1 MLDLEQSRLS
11 DESHAAM
18 LGRVE
23 ASILGESALVD
34 RETGRVY
41 WEGGGSSTLY
51 ETFGPKLD
59 QYGLDHMQTALLT
72 GLITLVFIGVMAGW
86 LRRLLDQSNLSASA
100 TDSFIWSFLLTAA
113 NWTIMRL
120 PRIENKWLIAA
131 SVALYFLESYHCS
144 TRYYLAN
151 ALSSPTAL
159 EEYIERLREE
169 KPVVTWKVSSFHYE
183 KRKVFSIPQYFRS
196 LRRQFTDERDISDI
210 IPRAKNCKHSFP
222 FTKKV
227 VTHQASTAYKY
238 ESCLDSTMAGVWK
251 RATLMASNNAP
262 FTKIALTVLL
272 VLADKRSREDYFKQ
286 QSEFV
291 NQHGRGDEFT
301 EFSTNIKVRGYKPN
315 MLAVRPLEGVLSTRL
330 FRLYTFWLFTL
341 CGLTLPYRIWF
352 KRRCDFLRV
361 TVVKETTSII
371 NGQKSYW
378 GWLPSRSSINTNE
391 SHFQSFMKSQSLY
404 GDKYRQD
411 PLVNAKEEQAEEEA
425 DPDYG
430 I

>member
-1 MLDLEQSRLS
+1 MFDVDQSRLS

-18 LGRVE
+18 LGRIE

-51 ETFGPKLD
+51 ETFGPKID

-72 GLITLVFIGVMAGW
+72 GLITLVFIGVLAGW
-86 LRRLLDQSNLSASA
+86 LRRLLDQSNLSASS
-100 TDSFIWSFLLTAA
+100 TDSFVLSSLLTAA

-120 PRIENKWLIAA
+120 PKIENRWLVIV

-151 ALSSPTAL
+151 ALSSPTEL
-159 EEYIERLREE
+159 EEYINRLREE

-183 KRKVFSIPQYFRS
+183 KRRMFSLSQYIRA
-196 LRRQFTDERDISDI
+196 LQRKLARDKDVLDI
-210 IPRAKNCKHSFP
+210 IPRPKNCKNSFP

-227 VTHQASTAYKY
+227 VTHQASATYKY

-251 RATLMASNNAP
+251 RATLMTTNTAP

-272 VLADKRSREDYFKQ
+272 VLADKKSREDYFRQ
-286 QSEFV
+286 QSEFF
-291 NQHGRGDEFT
+291 NQHGRGDELT
-301 EFSTNIKVRGYKPN
+301 EFSTDIKVHGYRPN
-315 MLAVRPLEGVLSTRL
+315 MLAVRPVEGVLSTRL
-330 FRLYTFWLFTL
+330 FRLYTFWFFTL

-352 KRRCDFLRV
+352 KRHCDFLRV
-361 TVVKETTSII
+361 SVVKETSTVV
-371 NGQKSYW
+371 NDERSYW
-378 GWLPSRSSINTNE
+378 KWLPSSKSSTDMNE
-391 SHFQSFMKSQSLY
+391 SHFLSFMKSQSLY
-404 GDKYRQD
+404 AEKRGDALMNSTHQS
-411 PLVNAKEEQAEEEA
+411 QAGDEPNGSE
-425 DPDYG
+425 
-430 I
+430 